1 MFCLGKM
8 YWSGKGVDKDQQ
20 KAAELFVKA
29 ADNGNLEAMILTAWL
44 YYKGNT
50 LPEDHELAFKYY
62 RMAAD
67 NGDEKS
73 LYWLG
78 FLAYENGDYKD
89 ALEYFKKSARGGE
102 TASMVWGRQS
112 LPQRQG
118 MRKGLYEG
126 DALV

>member
-1 MFCLGKM
+1 
-8 YWSGKGVDKDQQ
+8 
-20 KAAELFVKA
+20 
-29 ADNGNLEAMILTAWL
+29 MILTAWL

-102 TASMVWGRQS
+102 TASMVWVGSLYRSGKGCAKDYTKAMLWYKRAADKGNPEAMNNLSMMYAAAS
-112 LPQRQG
+112 LPT
-118 MRKGLYEG
+118 
-126 DALV
+126 